1 MGDKTLGK
9 YEKIRKKNE
18 YAAIYKKGTRR
29 YSNHFTMITWRNPSG
44 VRRIGITV
52 SRKVGN
58 AVRRNRIK
66 RLIREFFR
74 LNKARLSESQDIVI
88 IGKKGTP
95 CLCYQDICHELEGLL
110 LNKANA

>member
-9 YEKIRKKNE
+9 HEQIRKKNE
-18 YAAIYKKGTRR
+18 YAIIYKRGKRS
-29 YSNHFTMITWRNPSG
+29 YSNHFTIITGKNPSG
-44 VRRIGITV
+44 GRRIGITV

-95 CLCYQDICHELEGLL
+95 SLCYQDICHELEGLL
-110 LNKANA
+110 LNKANE

>member
-1 MGDKTLGK
+1 MGDKTLSK
-9 YEKIRKKNE
+9 HEKIHKKND
-18 YAAIYKKGTRR
+18 YATIYKKGTRS
-29 YSNHFTMITWRNPSG
+29 YSNHFTIIRYRNPSG
-44 VRRIGITV
+44 GRRIGITV

-95 CLCYQDICHELEGLL
+95 HLYYQDIRHELEGLL
-110 LNKANA
+110 LNKADA